1 MKRNKTINKI
11 TLPLLSL
18 LILTYSTVLQFSI
31 PSIVLCFGD
40 DGHIAFEQSE
50 EDFPCTD
57 LGDHNN
63 HRADNHTDL
72 AHQDDDC
79 EDIPLINLFSTPFLE
94 KNGKSKDIKAT
105 TIEIYSKSI
114 NAHTVS
120 NLELN
125 KDSTIIHSSLKS
137 LQSTILLI

>member
-1 MKRNKTINKI
+1 MKKNKTINKI

-57 LGDHNN
+57 SGDHDAHLANN
-63 HRADNHTDL
+63 HKVL
-72 AHQDDDC
+72 SGQDDDC
-79 EDIPLINLFSTPFLE
+79 EDIPLINLFSTPFVE
-94 KNGKSKDIKAT
+94 KDGKSKNVRTTLIDIYTK
-105 TIEIYSKSI
+105 TINDNS
-114 NAHTVS
+114 VQ
-120 NLELN
+120 NLDF
-125 KDSTIIHSSLKS
+125 KKVTTIIHFSRKS